1 MNYKKM
7 NIYLGWVVFLIATIV
22 YFITIEDTVSLWD
35 CGEYITAAYKLEVG
49 HPPGAPL
56 FMILGRLFSFFAEP
70 TEVAVWIN
78 RLSALC
84 SSASIL
90 FMFWSI
96 NLLVRKMIMKTKAE
110 LSSGDIIAILGSGLV
125 GSLAYTFTDSF
136 WFSAVE
142 GEVYSMASL
151 FTAVIF
157 WAILKWDEEM
167 EYVQAGKLTEEYAP
181 NRWLILIMFLLG
193 LAIGVHLLGILLVP
207 AIGYV
212 IYFRYWQTVTPVKF
226 VLTGVL
232 SVVILGFIQEVIIP
246 GSISM
251 ASSFEVTFRNSLGL
265 PFFSGAIFFFVLLI
279 GIVVFGLRYAR
290 RKNKT
295 ILYNSLM
302 GLIVLLIGYG
312 SFAVIV
318 IRSNANPPLDEN
330 NPENLVTLHSYLKRE
345 QYGSSPILKGPHW
358 NSKENGGVID
368 ENGQWKVQT
377 TDEWGSRSPF
387 YLRRFVVTKGEAELK
402 AFIDESH
409 AAKFAKE
416 NGAEYEERYFESNE
430 GFRENVVAT
439 YSQTT
444 FFPRMFNSDEPRK
457 VQGYKD
463 WSGYDPSEV
472 GELGSD
478 GLRLPTMGE
487 NLTYFIDYQCNW
499 MYFRYFM
506 WNFAGRQNDYQ
517 GHGDAMR
524 GNWISGISAIDNAR
538 LGNQDE
544 APYYTTHN
552 PANNKLFFFP
562 LILGLL
568 GLFFHAYKSPKD
580 AFVVF
585 LGFLFTGLAIVVYL
599 NQRTF
604 EPRERDYAYAGSFY
618 FFAMWIG
625 VAVYAMYYAFTT
637 FTRKHF
643 IKGFAVFGAGLLFF
657 LIVDTGAEV
666 SMPATMSWIFIGGI
680 ALGLLGL
687 MFALRKVLKKE
698 LHGAVVA
705 TLIALIAPI
714 VMGMQ
719 EWDDHDRSNK
729 TTAHDL
735 AANYLDSVS
744 DNGIIFT
751 NGDNDTFP
759 LWYMQEVEGYR
770 TDVRVCNL
778 SLMQTDWY
786 SDEMKMRAY
795 ESDPLPIKYTEDQ
808 ILMYA
813 GATDQT
819 QFIKVNELFM
829 VEGLS
834 EKTIKKV
841 IDLHLKN
848 NKQAALTAINGFAAT
863 MNSVVAGI
871 SVSQPNAQARVAKI
885 KAQLTSVPTDLNALG
900 NDIYTKYRGIFEI
913 FGAYQ
918 NGIVSMEQPI
928 AQALQKSIETLAAG
942 WESVDLKDAM
952 DFARDDANL
961 HASRG
966 RMIRFIPSNKFD
978 LTVNKENVLKS
989 GITKEKDKSKF
1000 KSKITFSF
1008 DVSGITREELM
1019 MLEIIANNDWKRG
1032 IYFSSP
1038 GGSKLSTALFYG
1050 GAIRQN
1056 GMAFMLS
1063 PMKEVSQVAADD
1075 MYDNMMNSYK
1085 YGKTSDPNVLT
1096 DYYARRHT
1104 SQYRLHFATLA
1115 QYYVQQILKTEDVMS
1130 RGPQYL
1136 EYLRSVGQNDNADES
1151 EYMLKNGKAIVSQS
1165 KKRISELLKRSLELM
1180 PPAIV
1185 LDNGE
1190 PSQKGGK
1197 PMNVNG
1203 VDFVQYQDGTLT
1215 DYVDML
1221 YRAGD
1226 KKTAGELGLE
1236 LTRQYETVINFFLKS
1251 TPNVAMDARNHAD
1264 LLAAVNN
1271 YIEIVVSSNDEQL
1284 GDPTGKLAKESKS
1297 YIVQLYAAKLKGL
1310 YAEIEQVVHDNGET
1324 VRSGGS
1330 NPIATRYL
1338 RLRDNLDALGSYY
1351 GIIQGK
1357 EVAPQEMDPMEGMDL
1372 NQLLEQQQNAQPI
1385 EDSVNN

>member
-22 YFITIEDTVSLWD
+22 YFITLEDTVSLWD

-56 FMILGRLFSFFAEP
+56 FMVLGRLFSFFAQP
-70 TEVAVWIN
+70 TDVAVWIN

-84 SSASIL
+84 SSATIL

-96 NLLVRKMIMKTKAE
+96 TMLVRKMVMQTKSE
-110 LSSGDIIAILGSGLV
+110 MSTGDIVAVLGSGLV
-125 GSLAYTFTDSF
+125 GSLAYTFSDSF

-151 FTAVIF
+151 FTAIIF

-167 EYVQAGKLTEEYAP
+167 EYVQNGQLSAEYAP

-212 IYFRYWQTVTPVKF
+212 IYFRYWKTVTPLNF
-226 VLTGVL
+226 VATGL
-232 SVVILGFIQEVIIP
+232 ISVISLGIIQEVIIP

-251 ASSFEVTFRNSLGL
+251 ASSFEVAFTNSLGL
-265 PFFSGAIFFFVLLI
+265 PFFTGAVFFFFALI
-279 GIVVFGLRYAR
+279 LVMVYGLRYAR

-345 QYGSSPILKGPHW
+345 QYGSTPLLSGPHW
-358 NSKENGGVID
+358 NSKENGGVFD
-368 ENGQWKVQT
+368 ENGQWKIQ
-377 TDEWGSRSPF
+377 DMSEWGSRSPF

-402 AFIDESH
+402 AFISEDA
-409 AAKFAKE
+409 AAKYASE
-416 NGAEYEERYFESNE
+416 NGAEYEEKYFESNK

-444 FFPRMFNSDEPRK
+444 IFPRMFSPDEPRK
-457 VQGYKD
+457 IEGYKS
-463 WSGYDPSEV
+463 WSGYDPSEP

-478 GLRLPTMGE
+478 GLRLPTFGE
-487 NLTYFIDYQCNW
+487 NWSYFIRYQCNW

-517 GHGDAMR
+517 GHGDVMR

-544 APYYTTHN
+544 APYYTKNN

-562 LILGLL
+562 LISGLM
-568 GLFFHAYKSPKD
+568 GLVFHAFKSPKD

-599 NQRTF
+599 NQKTF

-637 FTRKHF
+637 FTKKHF
-643 IKGFAVFGAGLLFF
+643 IKGAAVLAAGTLIF
-657 LIVDTGAEV
+657 LIVDTRAEV

-680 ALGLLGL
+680 GLGLLAL
-687 MFALRKVLKKE
+687 MTGLRKVLKKE
-698 LHGAVVA
+698 LYGAVLA
-705 TLIALIAPI
+705 SAIAMIAPI
-714 VMGMQ
+714 LMGMQ
-719 EWDDHDRSNK
+719 EWDDHDRSEK

-759 LWYMQEVEGYR
+759 LWYMQEVEEYR

-786 SDEMKMRAY
+786 TDEMKMRAY
-795 ESDPLPIKYTEDQ
+795 KSDPLPIKYREDQ

-813 GATDQT
+813 GSTDQV
-819 QFIKVNELFM
+819 QFIDVDELFM

-834 EKTIKKV
+834 EEVKKKV
-841 IDLHLKN
+841 INLHLKN
-848 NKQAALTAINGFAAT
+848 NKQAALVAVSNFAAA
-863 MNSVVAGI
+863 MNSVVPGI
-871 SVSQPNAQARVAKI
+871 TVSQPSAQRRVDVV
-885 KAQLTSVPTDLNALG
+885 KAQLTSVPTDVKALG
-900 NDIYTKYRGIFEI
+900 EDIYNKYKGIFEI

-918 NGIVSMEQPI
+918 NGIVTMEQPT
-928 AQALQKSIETLAAG
+928 AQALQKSIETLATG
-942 WESVDLKDAM
+942 WESIDLKDAM

-961 HASRG
+961 LSSRD
-966 RMIRFIPSNKFD
+966 RMVRFIPSSTFD
-978 LTVNKENVLKS
+978 LKVNVDNVLKS
-989 GITKEKDKSKF
+989 GIVKEKDRSKF
-1000 KSKITFSF
+1000 KSKVTFSF

-1019 MLEIIANNDWKRG
+1019 MLEVIANNDWKRG

-1050 GAIRQN
+1050 GSIKQN
-1056 GMAFMLS
+1056 GMAFMLC
-1063 PMKEVSQVAADD
+1063 PLKEMSQVASDE
-1075 MYDNMMNSYK
+1075 MYDNMMNGYK

-1104 SQYRLHFATLA
+1104 SQYRLHFATLG
-1115 QYYVQQILKTEDVMS
+1115 QYYVQQILKTEDIMS
-1130 RGPQYL
+1130 RGTQYID
-1136 EYLRSVGQNDNADES
+1136 YLKSVGKTDEA
-1151 EYMLKNGKAIVSQS
+1151 EEATYLLKNGKQVIAKS
-1165 KKRISELLKRSLELM
+1165 KERIKALLKKSLEIM

-1190 PSQKGGK
+1190 PAPKGGK

-1203 VDFVQYQDGTLT
+1203 VDFQTYQDGTLT

-1226 KKTAGELGLE
+1226 KKAAGELGLE
-1236 LTRQYETVINFFLKS
+1236 LIRQYETVINFFLESK
-1251 TPNVAMDARNHAD
+1251 PNVAMDVRNHPD
-1264 LLAAVNN
+1264 LLASVNN
-1271 YIEIVVSSNDEQL
+1271 YIEIVVSSNDDEL
-1284 GDPTGKLAKESKS
+1284 GDPSGKLAKESKS
-1297 YIVQLYAAKLKGL
+1297 YIVQLYNAKLKGL
-1310 YAEIEQVVHDNGET
+1310 YSQMEALVRDNGET
-1324 VRSGGS
+1324 LRSGGS
-1330 NPIATRYL
+1330 NPTATRYFKL
-1338 RLRDNLDALGSYY
+1338 KDSLDALGAYY
-1351 GIIQGK
+1351 GIIKGVQIAPE
-1357 EVAPQEMDPMEGMDL
+1357 EVDPSQGMDL
-1372 NQLLEQQQNAQPI
+1372 NQLLEQQTNAQPI
-1385 EDSVNN
+1385 GDSVNK